1 MALRLRSA
9 AVAAPEGFDFQLEIP
24 PELLG
29 GVYANVL
36 NVWHSEWEFTLDFGA
51 VMRMPEAAEEP
62 APCIGAARVRIPVIL
77 IFDVLKALNEEMTE
91 YERAYGEI
99 RRPGGAG

>member
-1 MALRLRSA
+1 MAAS
-9 AVAAPEGFDFQLEIP
+9 EGFDFELAIP
-24 PELLG
+24 PELQG

-51 VMRMPEAAEEP
+51 VIHPREVAEEP
-62 APCIGAARVRIPVIL
+62 APCIGVARVRIPVTL

-91 YERAYGEI
+91 YERAHGEI
-99 RRPGGAG
+99 RRPGGAR